1 MDIVLRSSPRPELT
15 DQPPVLEPDHLSAAT
30 AGRLS
35 GNFYRLSAGD
45 SLGQRDWVQYERGIR
60 GNSMQVLSRPRSVS
74 LIVMPESAEPAQVA
88 MARHDRG
95 FTLVELLVAL
105 AVGAILVLI
114 AVPSFQNIT
123 LSSRLTTAANDI
135 VGAIYTARMEAIKLN
150 ANTQLCSDSATNN
163 TTDAL
168 GTACTTQTGAVW
180 ALVGGTPTQIR
191 AGTVGIS
198 TPLQLN
204 GDMTALRFSTAGL
217 GQLPGTA
224 VPYTSPVGTPIVDI
238 CTSAISSNN
247 HRIITMT
254 TGSIIVTT
262 TTSGACPG

>member
-1 MDIVLRSSPRPELT
+1 
-15 DQPPVLEPDHLSAAT
+15 
-30 AGRLS
+30 
-35 GNFYRLSAGD
+35 
-45 SLGQRDWVQYERGIR
+45 
-60 GNSMQVLSRPRSVS
+60 MQVLSRPRSVS
-74 LIVMPESAEPAQVA
+74 LIVVRKFAKPAQA
-88 MARHDRG
+88 ATARRDCG

-123 LSSRLTTAANDI
+123 LSNRLTTAVNDM

-150 ANTQLCSDSATNN
+150 ANTQLCSNSATNN
-163 TTDAL
+163 TTTDAL
-168 GTACTTQTGAVW
+168 GTACTTQAGAVW
-180 ALVGGTPTQIR
+180 ALVGGTPTLIR

-217 GQLPGTA
+217 GQKAGSTIPYSGT
-224 VPYTSPVGTPIVDI
+224 IVDI

-247 HRIITMT
+247 HRIIKMT